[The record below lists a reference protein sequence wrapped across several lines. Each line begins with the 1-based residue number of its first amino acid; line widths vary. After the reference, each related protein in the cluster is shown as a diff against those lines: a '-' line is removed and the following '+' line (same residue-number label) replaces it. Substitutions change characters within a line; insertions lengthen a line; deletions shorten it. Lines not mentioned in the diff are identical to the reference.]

1 MRFDFF
7 SLAHLRAFEAFEGNE
22 MTYTDQTNHLR
33 TKPMLDVE
41 WEAPIIAGILQEM
54 TNWLQV
60 SPKICPEEVCKA
72 MHIEVSGQNTGNGA
86 VMLDA
91 RKRLRVRAA
100 DLGIL
105 PPISVI
111 CEDGAPTDALL
122 DFCKTTG
129 TSLDWVFAD

>member
-1 MRFDFF
+1 
-7 SLAHLRAFEAFEGNE
+7 
-22 MTYTDQTNHLR
+22 MTHETTIADQSNHLR
-33 TKPMLDVE
+33 TKPMQDVE

-54 TNWLQV
+54 TKWLQL
-60 SPKICPEEVCKA
+60 SPKVCPEDVCKA
-72 MHIEVSGQNTGNGA
+72 MFIEVSGQNMGNGA

-91 RKRLRVRAA
+91 RKRLRARAA

-105 PPISVI
+105 PPIAVI

-122 DFCKTTG
+122 DFCKITG

>member
-1 MRFDFF
+1 
-7 SLAHLRAFEAFEGNE
+7 LRAFETFEGNE
-22 MTYTDQTNHLR
+22 MTDIDQTNQPR
-33 TKPMLDVE
+33 TKPMQDVE
-41 WEAPIIAGILQEM
+41 WEAPIISDILQEM
-54 TNWLQV
+54 TKWLQV

-91 RKRLRVRAA
+91 RKRLRARAA

-105 PPISVI
+105 PPIAVI

-122 DFCKTTG
+122 DFCKITG